1 MRVIYR
7 GRSDRLVAGGLTFE
21 RNAPVDMPEALF
33 RRLSADPTIIL
44 ESLTPK
50 SEPAKPARRR
60 KETSHGRTL

>member
-7 GRSDRLVAGGLTFE
+7 GRSDRLVADGLTFE
-21 RNAPVDMPEALF
+21 RNVPADMPDALF
-33 RRLSADPTIIL
+33 RRLSADRTIIL

-50 SEPAKPARRR
+50 LGPAKPARHR